1 MNSIDSYPFQGKK
14 VLVRVD
20 FNVPMD
26 ENQHITDD
34 TRMVTA
40 MPTLRKILTEKGAV
54 ILLTHLGRPGGK
66 KSDAL
71 SLRHIL
77 PRLSQLLEREVRF
90 APDCIGKETARMAAD
105 LQPGQVLLLEN
116 LRFHAEE
123 MAGDEDFAA
132 SLAALGD
139 VYVNDAFGTAHRAHA
154 STYTIAR
161 FFPDERMFGYLV
173 ESEIQQIDKVLKE
186 ARHPF
191 TAILGG
197 SKVSTKIGIIE
208 ALLDK
213 VDHLLIGGGIAF
225 TFARAMGGQ
234 IGDSIVEA
242 DQVKTAERILVEA
255 RKRRV
260 ELHLPSDC
268 LVADR
273 FANDAEIEHT
283 HIMSIPNGW
292 MGLDI
297 GVKTVEEFSQV
308 IDDSATI
315 LWNGPM
321 GAFEMNHFSNGTLR
335 VALAVSRATDKG
347 AFSLVGGGD
356 SIAALNRYSLA
367 HKISYISTAGGAL
380 LEYLEGKKLPS
391 IRAIRQSY
399 SIDDYS
405 FRNQRVLIRVDFNV
419 PLDEEGGITDDT
431 RMVTAIPTIRRVLA
445 DGGSAVVMTH
455 LGRPGGKSDPA
466 LSTRIILPHLE
477 KLLERPVRFQDPPV
491 GDAARGASRKL
502 KPGEVMLLENLRFYP
517 GEKAADEA
525 FARGLSELGDV
536 YVNDAFGT
544 AHRAHAS
551 TFTVARFFPEHR
563 MLGYLVESEI
573 NRINRVLNRA
583 EPPFAAILGGSKVST
598 KIGIIKA
605 LLEKVDRLIVGG
617 GVAYTF
623 IRAMGGKVGLS
634 LVEEDYLN
642 VAREVI
648 ERAKELGVRLE
659 LPVDCVVADRMDNEA
674 AIEHRDIR
682 EIPREW
688 MGLDI
693 GVRTVEAFGRLIET
707 SRTILWNGPMGVFE
721 LPHFSNG
728 TLRVALSVARATD
741 KGAFSLVGGGDSIA
755 ALNRYS
761 LTHKISYVSTAGGAL
776 LEYLEGRELPSLR
789 AIRGIF

>member
-1 MNSIDSYPFQGKK
+1 M
-14 VLVRVD
+14 
-20 FNVPMD
+20 
-26 ENQHITDD
+26 
-34 TRMVTA
+34 
-40 MPTLRKILTEKGAV
+40 
-54 ILLTHLGRPGGK
+54 
-66 KSDAL
+66 
-71 SLRHIL
+71 
-77 PRLSQLLEREVRF
+77 
-90 APDCIGKETARMAAD
+90 
-105 LQPGQVLLLEN
+105 
-116 LRFHAEE
+116 
-123 MAGDEDFAA
+123 
-132 SLAALGD
+132 
-139 VYVNDAFGTAHRAHA
+139 
-154 STYTIAR
+154 
-161 FFPDERMFGYLV
+161 
-173 ESEIQQIDKVLKE
+173 
-186 ARHPF
+186 
-191 TAILGG
+191 
-197 SKVSTKIGIIE
+197 
-208 ALLDK
+208 
-213 VDHLLIGGGIAF
+213 
-225 TFARAMGGQ
+225 
-234 IGDSIVEA
+234 
-242 DQVKTAERILVEA
+242 
-255 RKRRV
+255 
-260 ELHLPSDC
+260 
-268 LVADR
+268 
-273 FANDAEIEHT
+273 
-283 HIMSIPNGW
+283 
-292 MGLDI
+292 
-297 GVKTVEEFSQV
+297 
-308 IDDSATI
+308 
-315 LWNGPM
+315 
-321 GAFEMNHFSNGTLR
+321 
-335 VALAVSRATDKG
+335 
-347 AFSLVGGGD
+347 
-356 SIAALNRYSLA
+356 
-367 HKISYISTAGGAL
+367 
-380 LEYLEGKKLPS
+380 
-391 IRAIRQSY
+391 RQSY

>member
-1 MNSIDSYPFQGKK
+1 MDSYPFQGKK

-26 ENQHITDD
+26 ENQRITDD

-40 MPTLRKILTEKGAV
+40 IPTLRKILTEKGAV

-66 KSDAL
+66 KDSAL
-71 SLRHIL
+71 SLRHII

-90 APDCIGKETARMAAD
+90 ASDCIGAEAARMAAD
-105 LQPGQVLLLEN
+105 LEPGQVLLLEN
-116 LRFHAEE
+116 LRFHPGET
-123 MAGDEDFAA
+123 AGDEDFAA
-132 SLAALGD
+132 GLAALGD
-139 VYVNDAFGTAHRAHA
+139 TYVNDAFGTAHRAHA

-161 FFPDERMFGYLV
+161 FFPDDRMFGYLV

-234 IGDSIVEA
+234 IGDSIVETE
-242 DQVKTAERILVEA
+242 QVKTAERILVEA

-260 ELHLPSDC
+260 QLHLPSDC

-273 FANDAEIEHT
+273 FTNDAEIEHT
-283 HIMSIPNGW
+283 HIMSIRDGW

-297 GVKTVEEFSQV
+297 GVKTVEEFSRV
-308 IDDSATI
+308 IEDSATI

-321 GAFEMNHFSNGTLR
+321 GAFEMNHFANGTLR
-335 VALAVSRATDKG
+335 VALAVARATDKG

-380 LEYLEGKKLPS
+380 LEYLEGKNLPS

-399 SIDDYS
+399 SIDDYN
-405 FRNQRVLIRVDFNV
+405 FRDQRALIRVDFNV
-419 PLDEEGGITDDT
+419 PLDEQGHITDDT

-445 DGGSAVVMTH
+445 DGGSAVIMTH
-455 LGRPGGKSDPA
+455 LGRPGGKPDPA

-477 KLLERPVRFQDPPV
+477 KLLERPVHFQDPSV
-491 GDAARGASRKL
+491 GDAARSAARKL
-502 KPGEVMLLENLRFYP
+502 RPGEVMLLENLRFYP
-517 GEKAADEA
+517 GEKSGDEA
-525 FARGLSELGDV
+525 FARSLSELGDV

-551 TFTVARFFPEHR
+551 TFTVARFFSEHR

-583 EPPFAAILGGSKVST
+583 EPPFTAILGGSKVST
-598 KIGIIKA
+598 KIGIIRA

-623 IRAMGGKVGLS
+623 VRALGGEVGAS
-634 LVEEDYLN
+634 LVEEDYLD
-642 VAREVI
+642 VARGVI
-648 ERAKELGVRLE
+648 DRARELGVRLE
-659 LPVDCVVADRMDNEA
+659 LPVDCVIADRMDNEA

-682 EIPREW
+682 EIPSAW

-721 LPHFSNG
+721 MPHFSNG
-728 TLRVALSVARATD
+728 TLRIALSVARATD

-761 LTHKISYVSTAGGAL
+761 LAHKVSYISTAGGAL
-776 LEYLEGRELPSLR
+776 LEYLEGRGLPSLR
-789 AIRGIF
+789 AIRGEF

>member
-1 MNSIDSYPFQGKK
+1 MNSMDSYPFRGKK

-26 ENQHITDD
+26 AEHRITDD

-40 MPTLRKILTEKGAV
+40 IPTLRKILSDGGAV
-54 ILLTHLGRPGGK
+54 ILMTHLGRPGGK
-66 KSDAL
+66 RDDNL
-71 SLRHIL
+71 SLRHIV
-77 PRLSQLLEREVRF
+77 PHLSGLLERDVRF
-90 APDCIGKETARMAAD
+90 VPDCVGEAAQTMAAE
-105 LQPGQVLLLEN
+105 LKPGEVMLLEN
-116 LRFHAEE
+116 LRFHPEE
-123 MAGDEDFAA
+123 TAGDDDFARR
-132 SLAALGD
+132 LAELGD

-154 STYTIAR
+154 STYTMAR
-161 FFPDERMFGYLV
+161 FFPDDRMFGYIV
-173 ESEIQQIDKVLKE
+173 ESEIKQIDKVLKH

-225 TFARAMGGQ
+225 TFARALGGHT
-234 IGDSIVEA
+234 GDSIVEE
-242 DQVKTAERILVEA
+242 DMIETAERILAEA

-260 ELHLPSDC
+260 KIHLPSDC
-268 LVADR
+268 IVADR
-273 FANDAEIEHT
+273 FSNEAEIEHT
-283 HIMSIPNGW
+283 HIMSIREGW

-297 GVKTVEEFSQV
+297 GIKTVEEFSAV
-308 IDDSATI
+308 IDASATI

-321 GAFEMNHFSNGTLR
+321 GAFEMSHFSNGTLR
-335 VALAVSRATDKG
+335 MAMAVARATDKG
-347 AFSLVGGGD
+347 AHSLVGGGD

-367 HKISYISTAGGAL
+367 HKISYVSTAGGAL
-380 LEYLEGKKLPS
+380 LEYLEGRKLPS

-405 FRNQRVLIRVDFNV
+405 FRGQRALIRVDFNV
-419 PLDEEGGITDDT
+419 PLDGEGGITDDT

-466 LSTRIILPHLE
+466 LSTRIIQPRLE
-477 KLLERPVRFQDPPV
+477 KLLECPVYFQDPPV
-491 GDAARGASRKL
+491 GPEALAAAKKL
-502 KPGEVMLLENLRFYP
+502 RPGEVMLLENLRFHK
-517 GEKAADEA
+517 GEKSGDRT
-525 FARGLSELGDV
+525 FAGGLAELGDV

-551 TFTVARFFPEHR
+551 TFTVAEFFPERR

-573 NRINRVLNRA
+573 NRINRVLNRS
-583 EPPFAAILGGSKVST
+583 EPPFTAILGGSKVST
-598 KIGIIKA
+598 KIGIIEA
-605 LLEKVDRLIVGG
+605 LLEKVDRLVVGG

-623 IRAMGGKVGLS
+623 IRAMGGAVGAS

-642 VAREVI
+642 VARGVLR
-648 ERAKELGVRLE
+648 RAEELGVRLE
-659 LPVDCVVADRMDNEA
+659 LPSDCVIADRMDNEA
-674 AIEHRDIR
+674 AIDHADIR
-682 EIPREW
+682 EIPKGW

-693 GVRTVEAFGRLIET
+693 GVRSVESFSRLIET

-721 LPHFSNG
+721 MPHFSNG

-741 KGAFSLVGGGDSIA
+741 KGAYSLVGGGDSIA

-761 LTHKISYVSTAGGAL
+761 LAHRISYVSTAGGAL

-789 AIRGIF
+789 AIRGAF

>member
-26 ENQHITDD
+26 EDRHITDD

-40 MPTLRKILTEKGAV
+40 VPTLRKILSEKGAL
-54 ILLTHLGRPGGK
+54 ILMTHLGRPGGK
-66 KSDAL
+66 RNDDL
-71 SLRHIL
+71 SLRHIIPHL
-77 PRLSQLLEREVRF
+77 EKLLEREVRF
-90 APDCIGKETARMAAD
+90 APDCVGEEAERMAAE
-105 LQPGQVLLLEN
+105 LQPGEVLLLEN
-116 LRFHAEE
+116 LRFHAQE
-123 MAGDEDFAA
+123 MAGDEEFAGR
-132 SLAALGD
+132 LAALGD

-161 FFPDERMFGYLV
+161 FFPDDRMFGYLV

-186 ARHPF
+186 ASHPF

-225 TFARAMGGQ
+225 TFARAMGGRT
-234 IGDSIVEA
+234 GDSIVEEE
-242 DQVKTAERILVEA
+242 QIKTAERILAEA

-260 ELHLPSDC
+260 QLHLPSDC
-268 LVADR
+268 IVADR

-283 HIMSIPNGW
+283 HIMSIPDGW

-297 GVKTVEEFSQV
+297 GVKTVEEFSRV
-308 IDDSATI
+308 IEESATI

-321 GAFEMNHFSNGTLR
+321 GAFELNHFSNGTLR
-335 VALAVSRATDKG
+335 VALAVARATDKG

-391 IRAIRQSY
+391 IRAIRQSF

-405 FRNQRVLIRVDFNV
+405 FRNRRALIRVDFNV
-419 PLDEEGGITDDT
+419 PLDESGRIVDDT

-445 DGGSAVVMTH
+445 DGGSAVIMTH
-455 LGRPGGKSDPA
+455 LGRPGGKPDPA
-466 LSTRIILPHLE
+466 LSTRLIRPHLE
-477 KLLERPVRFQDPPV
+477 KLLERPVRFQDPSIGEPARS
-491 GDAARGASRKL
+491 AAAKL
-502 KPGEVMLLENLRFYP
+502 GPGEVMLLENLRFYP
-517 GEKAADEA
+517 GEKAADEN
-525 FARGLSELGDV
+525 FARGLAELGDV
-536 YVNDAFGT
+536 YINDAFGT

-583 EPPFAAILGGSKVST
+583 EAPFTAILGGSKVST

-623 IRAMGGKVGLS
+623 IRALGGNVGAS

-648 ERAKELGVRLE
+648 QRAAELGVRLE
-659 LPVDCVVADRMDNEA
+659 LPTDCVIADRMDNDG
-674 AIEHRDIR
+674 AIEHADIR
-682 EIPREW
+682 TIPDKW

-721 LPHFSNG
+721 MPHFSNG

-761 LTHKISYVSTAGGAL
+761 LAHKISYVSTAGGAL

-789 AIRGIF
+789 AIRGEF